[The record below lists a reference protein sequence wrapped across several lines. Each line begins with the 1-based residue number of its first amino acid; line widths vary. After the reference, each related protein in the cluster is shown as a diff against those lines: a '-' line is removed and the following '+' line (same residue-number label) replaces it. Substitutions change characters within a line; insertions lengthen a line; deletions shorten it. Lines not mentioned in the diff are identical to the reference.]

1 MVYFRYMIT
10 ASVGVGTDNDAY
22 KAGREA
28 SAQAVS
34 GIAAENRV
42 HVLIVFG
49 STQFDQDKLLAGIC
63 DTVPDALIV
72 GCSTAGE
79 ISSEGFSTEKSV
91 VVMAIS
97 SDQMR
102 FWGGIGNHIL
112 WNPTQA
118 GEECASSLE
127 YDSRGYISSAVVFL
141 DILSGSGD
149 ATIAGMFNKLGDT
162 FPVYGGAAGD
172 DLLFFETFQYLQNKV
187 SKGSIV
193 GMGLSGDYH
202 VAGVAMHGFLPI
214 GIARTVTRAEGT
226 TLFELDEKAAS
237 SIYEE
242 YFGEEHTNE
251 LHEGLLPA
259 LAVSYPLG
267 VFAPESNE
275 VVLRN
280 PVFVDQKGA
289 MTFTSEIPVGAEV
302 RLMISDVERGLETAE
317 LAAKEVLK
325 KLNGRKPKAVLI
337 INSVSRK
344 KMLGLHA
351 DEEIEIIQRT
361 FGRDVPMIGYYTY
374 AQIDKQYGNSTPFH
388 NGSLLIWALA
398 E

>member
-1 MVYFRYMIT
+1 MHMIS
-10 ASVGVGTDNDAY
+10 ASVGVGTDADPY
-22 KAGREA
+22 RAGEEA
-28 SAQAVS
+28 CAQAIS
-34 GIAAENRV
+34 GLAMGARP
-42 HVLIVFG
+42 HALIVFG
-49 STQFDQDKLLAGIC
+49 STTFDQDKLLAG
-63 DTVPDALIV
+63 VSAVAGEALLI

-112 WNPTQA
+112 WNPRQA
-118 GEECASSLE
+118 GEECANALQ
-127 YDSRGYISSAVVFL
+127 YDSKGYVSSAFMFL
-141 DILSGSGD
+141 DVLSGSGD
-149 ATIAGMFNKLGDT
+149 TTLGGVFSKFGDS
-162 FPVYGGAAGD
+162 FPIYGGAAGD
-172 DLLFFETFQYLQNKV
+172 DLLFFETYQYFQNKV
-187 SKGSIV
+187 FKGSIV
-193 GMGLSGDYH
+193 GMGMSGDYH
-202 VAGVAMHGFLPI
+202 AAAVAMHGFLPI
-214 GIARTVTRAEGT
+214 GIARKVTRAEGT
-226 TLFELDEKAAS
+226 TLYELDGKPAS
-237 SIYEE
+237 AIYEE
-242 YFGEEHTNE
+242 YFGEEHLRE

-267 VFAPESNE
+267 VFLEESNE

-280 PVFVDQKGA
+280 PVFVDQKGS

-302 RLMISDVERGLETAE
+302 RLMISDIERGLETAE
-317 LAAKEVLK
+317 RAAKEVLR
-325 KLNGRKPKAVLI
+325 KLDGKKPKAIII

-351 DEEIEIIQRT
+351 DEEIEIIQRV

-374 AQIDKQYGNSTPFH
+374 AQVDKQVENSTPFH